1 VERRRDPWAPFRI
14 WIALTVAVYA
24 IRASFAATWVGAL
37 PGWVLLLLLLIGLL
51 LATIALL
58 FPGRVRPWREG
69 EPGLRAEI
77 AADWRHW
84 WQCHGLPRHGLP
96 RHRLPR
102 RNGGG
107 RGDGG

>member
-1 VERRRDPWAPFRI
+1 MERRRDPWAPFRI

-37 PGWVLLLLLLIGLL
+37 PGWVLLLMLLIGLL
-51 LATIALL
+51 LAAIALL

-84 WQCHGLPRHGLP
+84 WQGHGWQRHGWQ
-96 RHRLPR
+96 R
-102 RNGGG
+102 RSGGG
-107 RGDGG
+107 PGGGG

>member
-1 VERRRDPWAPFRI
+1 MERRRDPWAPFRI

-37 PGWVLLLLLLIGLL
+37 PGWVLLLMLLIGLL
-51 LATIALL
+51 LAAIALL

-84 WQCHGLPRHGLP
+84 WQGHGWRRHGWQ
-96 RHRLPR
+96 R
-102 RNGGG
+102 RSGGG
-107 RGDGG
+107 PGGGG